1 MHSNRNMA
9 AAFAA
14 LIMAGLA
21 MTACEKA
28 PENSAT
34 SSSASAGAVVPAQ
47 ATAPMAASLPAAAS
61 AAPAAE
67 RGRFVPGPY
76 IAAAPVVM
84 GGHAMPT
91 QDRYANA
98 PANPV
103 RSVADAPVSTFSVDV
118 DTASYALVRRFL
130 REGRLPPV
138 QALRSEEMINYFA
151 YDYAKPRDASTPFAI
166 DVALMPTPWNEHS
179 RLLRIGLQGYSPAG
193 LQQRPVANITFLVD
207 VSGSMAPAD
216 RLPLAQAAMRQM
228 LAALRP
234 EDRVAIVTYA
244 NGTAVQLA
252 STKVAERARIERV
265 IDGLAASGGT
275 FGSDGLR
282 LAYSEAESG
291 FVAGA
296 ANRVILMTD
305 GDFNIGTVD
314 APSLQAFVAAKRKSG
329 IYLSVLG
336 FGLGNLNDSMMQTLA
351 QAGNGSAA
359 YIDSLEEARRV
370 LVDQIDAALVPIADD
385 VKLQVEFN
393 PARVAEYRLIGYE
406 TRALRR
412 EDFKNDAVDAGEIGD
427 GHRVTALYEITAPGG
442 KGQRLDPL
450 RYAPAPE
457 AAKPA
462 AAGAGAGDEI
472 AFVRLRYKRPGEAE
486 SRELA
491 RAVLE
496 RDGYTA
502 ATAPVDLRFAAAV
515 AGFSQALRGDPYLNG
530 FNLAQVA
537 ALAEAGKGNDP
548 GGWRAEFIRLVR
560 SAEALKR

>member
-1 MHSNRNMA
+1 
-9 AAFAA
+9 
-14 LIMAGLA
+14 
-21 MTACEKA
+21 
-28 PENSAT
+28 
-34 SSSASAGAVVPAQ
+34 
-47 ATAPMAASLPAAAS
+47 
-61 AAPAAE
+61 
-67 RGRFVPGPY
+67 
-76 IAAAPVVM
+76 
-84 GGHAMPT
+84 MPT